1 MTSGPQ
7 PLKRWEI
14 TSTKA
19 ARVAAVRRLHERK
32 HRLSDGAFVVE
43 GPTNVAAGLADGYV
57 DSIYFT
63 KAFAE
68 SHPDILS
75 LIEAAATGDKIRDL
89 VTVSEDVLA
98 AMSDTQQPQGVLAI
112 CGLIAQSLD
121 EIAHEGTWVVLD
133 QANDPGN
140 AGTVIRTAE
149 ACGATAVLFTE
160 GSVDPHNGKCVRA
173 TAGALFRV
181 PIVTGVTWEQV
192 RNAASGRR
200 IIATSGSGD
209 CELGSAAATEVL
221 LHPVIWLFGTEAHGL
236 PPLVLAQA
244 DVRIRIP
251 MSGEVESLNLAS
263 AAAMCLWESCRSAA
277 DPQS

>member
-1 MTSGPQ
+1 
-7 PLKRWEI
+7 
-14 TSTKA
+14 
-19 ARVAAVRRLHERK
+19 
-32 HRLSDGAFVVE
+32 
-43 GPTNVAAGLADGYV
+43 VAAGLADGYV

-75 LIEAAATGDKIRDL
+75 LIEAAATGDKIREI

-98 AMSDTQQPQGVLAI
+98 AMSDTQQPQGVLAV

-121 EIAHEGTWVVLD
+121 EIAHVGTWVVLD

>member
-43 GPTNVAAGLADGYV
+43 GPTNVAAGLSVGLV
-57 DSIYFT
+57 DSVYVT
-63 KAFAE
+63 KAFADE
-68 SHPDILS
+68 HPAVCG
-75 LIEAAATGDKIRDL
+75 LIESAATDGEICEL

-98 AMSDTQQPQGVLAI
+98 AMSDTQQPQGVLAV
-112 CGLIAQSLD
+112 CGLIARDLD
-121 EIAHEGTWVVLD
+121 DIAHEGTWVVLD
-133 QANDPGN
+133 RANDPGN

-149 ACGATAVLFTE
+149 ACGATAVLLTE
-160 GSVDPHNGKCVRA
+160 GSVDPHNGKCARA
-173 TAGALFRV
+173 TAGAIFRI
-181 PIVTGVTWEQV
+181 PIVTGVTWEQI
-192 RNAASGRR
+192 RHAASGRR
-200 IIATSGSGD
+200 LIATSGTGD
-209 CELGSAAATEVL
+209 CELGSAAATSL
-221 LHPVIWLFGTEAHGL
+221 LKGPVIWIFGTEAHGL
-236 PPLVLAQA
+236 SPLVLSQA
-244 DVRIRIP
+244 DVRLRIP

-277 DPQS
+277 DSQS

>member
-14 TSTKA
+14 TSTKS

-43 GPTNVAAGLADGYV
+43 GPTNVAAGLGAGLV

-63 KAFAE
+63 KSFAE
-68 SHPDILS
+68 SRPDVLG
-75 LIEAAATGDKIRDL
+75 LIEAAATAGELSEIF
-89 VTVSEDVLA
+89 TVSEEVLA
-98 AMSDTQQPQGVLAI
+98 AMSDTQQPQGVLAV
-112 CGLIAQSLD
+112 CGLITQSLD
-121 EIAHEGTWVVLD
+121 EIAREGMWVVLD

-140 AGTVIRTAE
+140 AGTIIRNAE

-173 TAGALFRV
+173 TAGALFRM

-200 IIATSGSGD
+200 IVATSGTGD
-209 CELGSAAATEVL
+209 CELGSARY
-221 LHPVIWLFGTEAHGL
+221 W
-236 PPLVLAQA
+236 
-244 DVRIRIP
+244 
-251 MSGEVESLNLAS
+251 
-263 AAAMCLWESCRSAA
+263 
-277 DPQS
+277 

>member
-14 TSTKA
+14 TSTKS

-43 GPTNVAAGLADGYV
+43 GPTNVAAGLGAGLV

-63 KAFAE
+63 KSFAE
-68 SHPDILS
+68 SRPDVLG
-75 LIEAAATGDKIRDL
+75 LIEAAATAGELSEIF
-89 VTVSEDVLA
+89 TVSEEVLA
-98 AMSDTQQPQGVLAI
+98 AMSDTQQPQGVLAV
-112 CGLIAQSLD
+112 CGLITQSLD
-121 EIAHEGTWVVLD
+121 EIAREGMWVVLD

-140 AGTVIRTAE
+140 AGTIIRNAE

-173 TAGALFRV
+173 TAGALFRM

-200 IIATSGSGD
+200 IVATSGTGD
-209 CELGSAAATEVL
+209 CELGSAAAAEVL
-221 LHPVIWLFGTEAHGL
+221 QHPVIWLFGTEAHGL
-236 PPLVLAQA
+236 PSLMLEQA
-244 DVRIRIP
+244 DVRMRIP
-251 MSGEVESLNLAS
+251 MSGDAESLNLAS

-277 DPQS
+277 DPQG